1 MRQRPIDINSNDNTL
16 FITSRCNNR
25 CLMCCQPPNNDDD
38 MDELFEENFR
48 RIHSAP
54 QSLELIGI
62 TGGEPTL
69 LGDRLIMLI
78 QEIRK
83 CLPNTEI
90 QLLTNGRLFAN
101 YDYVKKIARAG
112 GDMLYVGVEL
122 HSDYYKDHD
131 IIAGAKGAYRET
143 MLGLYNLALCGVSI
157 ELRIIVCALNYK
169 RLYNISQ
176 FIHRNLPFVG
186 WIAFMGMEQTGYAV
200 KNAKKVWIEPINYQK
215 ELLDAVKCLADWN
228 YRVSIFNIPLCLL
241 LTYLHDYARKSISDW
256 KIRFA
261 PICDSC
267 FLKMDC
273 CGFFSTSKTY
283 YHGVRPFY
291 HNNVH

>member
-1 MRQRPIDINSNDNTL
+1 MRQRPIDIHSNDNTL

-25 CLMCCQPPNNDDD
+25 CLMCCQPPKNDDD
-38 MDELFEENFR
+38 MDELFEENLR

-83 CLPNTEI
+83 CLPSTEI
-90 QLLTNGRLFAN
+90 QLLSNGRQFAN
-101 YDYVKKIARAG
+101 YDYVKKIAEAG

-131 IIAGAKGAYRET
+131 MIAGAKGAYRET
-143 MLGLYNLALCGVSI
+143 MLGLYNLALCGVDI

-200 KNAKKVWIEPINYQK
+200 KNAKKVWIEPIDFQK
-215 ELLDAVKCLADWN
+215 ELFDAVKCLADWN
-228 YRVSIFNIPLCLL
+228 YRVSIFNVPLCLL
-241 LTYLHDYARKSISDW
+241 PTYLHDYARKSN
-256 KIRFA
+256 
-261 PICDSC
+261 CV
-267 FLKMDC
+267 LKMDC
-273 CGFFSTSKTY
+273 CGFFSTSKNY
-283 YHGVRPFY
+283 YRGIRPFY
-291 HNNVH
+291 QNTVD